1 MDDGMEW
8 AQPEIGVGQI
18 YPSHLCAF
26 RLRPTDAT
34 RERAPPSR
42 RLKRGRRAGA
52 YVLFSAASTPARSSA
67 PALADRFIDSSPRAT
82 QPATAAFASASF
94 TAIAS

>member
-1 MDDGMEW
+1 MDDGMGW
-8 AQPEIGVGQI
+8 AQPEIGMGQL
-18 YPSHLCAF
+18 YPSHLCAL

-42 RLKRGRRAGA
+42 RLKRGGRAGA

-67 PALADRFIDSSPRAT
+67 PALAERFIDSSPRTT
-82 QPATAAFASASF
+82 QPATTTFASASF